1 MLKTGN
7 GDPKRCVENLVSIVR
22 GEVPFDRVRGIDA
35 RIIDGPSEEAGEGLE
50 AEATWNIE
58 TYEPRVNADNTEIKA
73 DVAEDGSF
81 TMGIQISEVD
91 DDDKEE

>member
-7 GDPKRCVENLVSIVR
+7 GDPKRCIENLVSIVR

-35 RIIDGPSEEAGEGLE
+35 RIIDGPSEEAGEELE
-50 AEATWNIE
+50 AEAIWNVE
-58 TYEPRVNADNTEIKA
+58 TYEPRVNADNTEINA

-81 TMGIQISEVD
+81 TMEIQISEVD
-91 DDDKEE
+91 DDDEEE

>member
-35 RIIDGPSEEAGEGLE
+35 RIIDGPSEEAGEELE
-50 AEATWNIE
+50 AEAIWNIE

-81 TMGIQISEVD
+81 TMEIQISEVD
-91 DDDKEE
+91 DDDEEE